1 MLVDDELGELLAAGE
16 RAAFHGRPTDGVVP
30 LTEAISR
37 ASLSEDVVSVAA
49 ATWLL
54 GVCLAASGKYG
65 SAMAALGP
73 LAADSAGAQ
82 GGNVFGSL
90 AASTLAS
97 VNRQL
102 GRHVEALDID
112 DYALVIAGDSPEAQF
127 DARLGR
133 AADLVGAGDAAGAR
147 GESDKLDDLLAGRAD
162 WWRQRVRRDWLT
174 TELAL
179 LVDDAEVALE
189 ASARAVEAAEV
200 ADAPRHVSKGL
211 LFHGVALVK
220 TDDHLK
226 AAEVLRRSA
235 MLADRVG
242 ALPLVWAARGVLG
255 ALIQHVHPEEA
266 VAAFRSARETIR
278 TIALDLPDS
287 YADDLLRR
295 PDIVALFEAAS
306 GP

>member
-1 MLVDDELGELLAAGE
+1 MDDELEDLLAAGE
-16 RAAFHGRPTDGVVP
+16 RAAFHGRPADGVAP
-30 LTEAISR
+30 LTEAIAEAR
-37 ASLSEDVVSVAA
+37 KREDHICVTA

-73 LAADSAGAQ
+73 LAADAAGTQ

-102 GRHVEALDID
+102 GRHSEALEID
-112 DYALVIAGDSPEAQF
+112 DYALAIAGDSPEAQF

-133 AADLVGAGDAAGAR
+133 AADLIGTGDEVGAR
-147 GESDKLDDLLAGRAD
+147 SESDQLDSLLRGRAD
-162 WWRQRVRRDWLT
+162 WWRQRVRREWLA

-179 LVDDAEVALE
+179 LSDQTDIALE
-189 ASARAVEAAEV
+189 ASARAVEAAEA

-220 TDDHLK
+220 TDDHLR

-235 MLADRVG
+235 MLADSVG

-255 ALIQHVHPEEA
+255 ALIQPVHPEEA
-266 VAAFRSARETIR
+266 AAAFRSARETIR
-278 TIALDLPDS
+278 AIALDLPDS
-287 YADDLLRR
+287 YADDLVKR
-295 PDIVALFEAAS
+295 PDIVALFEAAA
-306 GP
+306 GD